1 MPQDL
6 FERESR
12 AYDASSCS
20 HSISAPGRPC
30 LLRERGGPGRGEGRL
45 AVGVDMARSGDA
57 AETARD
63 LWARARGDRRGS
75 RGDIEVAERLCT
87 HLRFGLGRWVGS
99 DGYRALLDRAIG
111 QTRAAHP
118 VLDGLSCHGSG
129 ELAARGSMKGP
140 DAGEIADGMI
150 AMVTALIELLGRIIG
165 EEMSIRLVDQI
176 GAPGIQGG
184 ENIKGK
190 AARDG

>member
-1 MPQDL
+1 
-6 FERESR
+6 
-12 AYDASSCS
+12 
-20 HSISAPGRPC
+20 
-30 LLRERGGPGRGEGRL
+30 
-45 AVGVDMARSGDA
+45 
-57 AETARD
+57 
-63 LWARARGDRRGS
+63 
-75 RGDIEVAERLCT
+75 
-87 HLRFGLGRWVGS
+87 
-99 DGYRALLDRAIG
+99 
-111 QTRAAHP
+111 
-118 VLDGLSCHGSG
+118 
-129 ELAARGSMKGP
+129 MKGP